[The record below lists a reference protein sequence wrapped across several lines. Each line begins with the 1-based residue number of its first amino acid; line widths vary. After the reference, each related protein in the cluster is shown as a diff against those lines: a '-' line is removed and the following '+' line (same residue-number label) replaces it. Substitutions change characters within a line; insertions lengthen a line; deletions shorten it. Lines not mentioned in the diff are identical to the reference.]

1 MIKLVTQ
8 SDLMQAAMV
17 HSESWKESHKDLCS
31 AGFLEAHTPERQKS
45 YLEAEMEQGAQI
57 YMLVDQKPV
66 GIVSVQGC
74 LIANLYV
81 LPSEQNKGYGT
92 RLLAFAVTKCQ
103 GPPSLW
109 VLSSNQRA
117 QKFYE
122 RNGFCPTGAVVQHT
136 DTLWELEFRLV

>member
-1 MIKLVTQ
+1 MILPVTRQ
-8 SDLMQAAMV
+8 NIHQAAV
-17 HSESWKESHKDLCS
+17 IHSGSWKESHKDLCS

-74 LIANLYV
+74 LIADLYV

>member
-1 MIKLVTQ
+1 MILPVTRQ
-8 SDLMQAAMV
+8 NIHQAAV
-17 HSESWKESHKDLCS
+17 IHSESWKESHKDLCS
-31 AGFLEAHTPERQKS
+31 AEFLEAHTPERQKS

-66 GIVSVQGC
+66 GIISVQSC
-74 LIANLYV
+74 LIADLYV

>member
-1 MIKLVTQ
+1 MILPVTRQ
-8 SDLMQAAMV
+8 NIHQAAV
-17 HSESWKESHKDLCS
+17 IHSESWKESHKDLCS
-31 AGFLEAHTPERQKS
+31 AEFLEAHTPERQKS

-66 GIVSVQGC
+66 GIVSVESC
-74 LIANLYV
+74 LIADLYV

>member
-1 MIKLVTQ
+1 MILPVTRQ
-8 SDLMQAAMV
+8 NIHQAAV
-17 HSESWKESHKDLCS
+17 IHSESWKESHKDLCS
-31 AGFLEAHTPERQKS
+31 AEFLEAHTPERQKS

-66 GIVSVQGC
+66 GIVSVQSC
-74 LIANLYV
+74 LIADLYV

-122 RNGFCPTGAVVQHT
+122 RNGFCPTSAVVQHT

>member
-1 MIKLVTQ
+1 MILPVTRQ
-8 SDLMQAAMV
+8 NTHQAAV
-17 HSESWKESHKDLCS
+17 IHSESWKESHKDLCS

-117 QKFYE
+117 RKFYE
-122 RNGFCPTGAVVQHT
+122 RNGFRPTGTVVQHT

>member
-1 MIKLVTQ
+1 MILPVTRQ
-8 SDLMQAAMV
+8 NIHQAAV
-17 HSESWKESHKDLCS
+17 IHSESWKESHRDVCS
-31 AGFLEAHTPERQKS
+31 AEFLAAHTPERQKS

-57 YMLVDQKPV
+57 YMLFGQKPV

-81 LPSEQNKGYGT
+81 LPSEQNKGYGKQ
-92 RLLAFAVTKCQ
+92 LLAFAVTKCQ
-103 GPPSLW
+103 GLPSLW

-117 QKFYE
+117 RKFYE
-122 RNGFCPTGAVVQHT
+122 RNGFRPTGTVVQHT

>member
-1 MIKLVTQ
+1 MILPVTRQ
-8 SDLMQAAMV
+8 NIHQAAV
-17 HSESWKESHKDLCS
+17 IHSESWKESHKDLCS
-31 AGFLEAHTPERQKS
+31 AEFLEAHTPERQKS

-122 RNGFCPTGAVVQHT
+122 RNGFLPTGTVVQHT

>member
-1 MIKLVTQ
+1 MILPVTRQ
-8 SDLMQAAMV
+8 NIHQAAV
-17 HSESWKESHKDLCS
+17 IHSESWKESHEDLCS
-31 AGFLEAHTPERQKS
+31 AEFLEAHTPERQKS

>member
-1 MIKLVTQ
+1 MILPVTRQ
-8 SDLMQAAMV
+8 NIHQAAV
-17 HSESWKESHKDLCS
+17 IHSESWKESHKDLCS
-31 AGFLEAHTPERQKS
+31 AGFLEAHTPARQKS

-66 GIVSVQGC
+66 GIISVQGC
-74 LIANLYV
+74 LIADLYV